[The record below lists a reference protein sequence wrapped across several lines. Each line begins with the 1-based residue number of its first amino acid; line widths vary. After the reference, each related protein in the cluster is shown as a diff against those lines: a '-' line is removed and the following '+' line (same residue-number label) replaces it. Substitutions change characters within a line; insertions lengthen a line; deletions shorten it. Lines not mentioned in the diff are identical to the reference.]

1 MKLSH
6 ALLCSSFVLLH
17 TSFLQAAAFVHET
30 QVEFSASGDFNGDA
44 FPDVLIVDKA
54 TGLYRLGYGAGTGA
68 VSFSQSRP
76 TGVSN
81 VTGIAV
87 GRLNGVTADS
97 FAVTSVDQNR
107 TQILSPTSPGVTV
120 PSTAFTTGLGPQ
132 LLAAVDLPLGA
143 APTAEDDLVVLA
155 SRDLTDTYQ
164 LRQIRSNAGTWPL
177 LRTDDVANI
186 AGRNG
191 NPIVPAIGASSI
203 FVHMRIATALVD
215 GFQAY
220 AVTGTSTTAMLSLAA
235 LPKGSQY
242 ISGIFDGT
250 DADVMFWVPG
260 SPNVNVRRISA
271 GGPGWTFSSNLNSNL
286 GFNIAQLAPVNTPAG
301 RRVLVR
307 YDNGLLREYPYTVAS
322 GFGAPTAITA
332 TGASGVLSGLVPM
345 PGNAFQLLYAPAP
358 GQPSETAVSFTNS
371 GTGWTQTGIVTL
383 PKLKFFS
390 AFANV
395 MLLDNPIFQVDH
407 AQLLHSYQVP
417 DWTTAVTVGPPVT
430 ASASTFSTS
439 STGLGTPVVT
449 TLGTPGA
456 APLGTA
462 VNQMHAQFSL
472 FSFDANL
479 GAAPDAVIISPDPGT
494 YDTAQKIEFTGL
506 NGGTTVYFRLGATGA
521 FQAWNSAS
529 PPWLTRPV
537 TVQYYALSTGGAG
550 TVQSASYSFSQP
562 PALQDAD
569 GDGVPDFVEI
579 SYGMDPNGGAD
590 TDGDGYSDREEIA
603 AVTNPNDVGD
613 HPTSHS
619 STLDAMLVDVRAQIK
634 DTLGTTM
641 GVAADGTHVT
651 VTDPFGNQLGDR
663 HIGIGTAAPAFG
675 RVRTRAVD
683 PAMGFL
689 IVRTDKHFST
699 NPAGT
704 NEPRGRELIGLI
716 PALEPE
722 VWSFATTDGAIG
734 TPTAWSWGGTNWQ
747 AGSSNWN
754 NGATDTQGFDSGWST
769 SQLDPLWDSSPTGTY
784 SAAGWIT
791 AFQAAANR
799 GARPYAEITLSPA
812 TSLGAVLVGKIMGDL
827 ILERDPTS
835 TADAAELFFDDA
847 ATFSGLRRAST
858 TVPTAGIVRAIAVL
872 RHVDDQMAGGD
883 LGAQALRKLARD
895 VYALHNALAPDAL
908 DTLSMPLDALA
919 SFVQTGALPA
929 DYLAVTT
936 LPPAERSAA
945 SAKLA
950 AIIASI
956 PERSSSTQT
965 MYVRSEAPTPGLSLV
980 NDTVATPHLLLDDRI
995 RALTLPSTDEAPAG
1009 TPLQITAYNDLPQIA
1024 GYTGLEVTSLTLTSL
1039 PLVVDE
1045 DSDNDLLADSW
1056 ELRHFGTLA
1065 HDTLMNRDGSLYS
1078 LAQEYL
1084 DGTDPRS
1091 ASSSPVLAPVLLAL
1105 RDFHLASLGGGSF
1118 SISADWPPAY
1128 ANAIDVMIESSPD
1141 LIEWFLPNPAPY
1153 IGSGEFRETFSNSDP
1168 RFFYRAFPALRR

>member
-1 MKLSH
+1 
-6 ALLCSSFVLLH
+6 
-17 TSFLQAAAFVHET
+17 
-30 QVEFSASGDFNGDA
+30 
-44 FPDVLIVDKA
+44 
-54 TGLYRLGYGAGTGA
+54 
-68 VSFSQSRP
+68 
-76 TGVSN
+76 
-81 VTGIAV
+81 
-87 GRLNGVTADS
+87 
-97 FAVTSVDQNR
+97 
-107 TQILSPTSPGVTV
+107 
-120 PSTAFTTGLGPQ
+120 
-132 LLAAVDLPLGA
+132 
-143 APTAEDDLVVLA
+143 
-155 SRDLTDTYQ
+155 
-164 LRQIRSNAGTWPL
+164 
-177 LRTDDVANI
+177 
-186 AGRNG
+186 
-191 NPIVPAIGASSI
+191 
-203 FVHMRIATALVD
+203 
-215 GFQAY
+215 
-220 AVTGTSTTAMLSLAA
+220 
-235 LPKGSQY
+235 
-242 ISGIFDGT
+242 
-250 DADVMFWVPG
+250 
-260 SPNVNVRRISA
+260 
-271 GGPGWTFSSNLNSNL
+271 
-286 GFNIAQLAPVNTPAG
+286 
-301 RRVLVR
+301 
-307 YDNGLLREYPYTVAS
+307 
-322 GFGAPTAITA
+322 
-332 TGASGVLSGLVPM
+332 
-345 PGNAFQLLYAPAP
+345 
-358 GQPSETAVSFTNS
+358 
-371 GTGWTQTGIVTL
+371 
-383 PKLKFFS
+383 
-390 AFANV
+390 
-395 MLLDNPIFQVDH
+395 
-407 AQLLHSYQVP
+407 
-417 DWTTAVTVGPPVT
+417 
-430 ASASTFSTS
+430 
-439 STGLGTPVVT
+439 
-449 TLGTPGA
+449 
-456 APLGTA
+456 
-462 VNQMHAQFSL
+462 
-472 FSFDANL
+472 
-479 GAAPDAVIISPDPGT
+479 
-494 YDTAQKIEFTGL
+494 
-506 NGGTTVYFRLGATGA
+506 
-521 FQAWNSAS
+521 
-529 PPWLTRPV
+529 
-537 TVQYYALSTGGAG
+537 
-550 TVQSASYSFSQP
+550 
-562 PALQDAD
+562 
-569 GDGVPDFVEI
+569 
-579 SYGMDPNGGAD
+579 
-590 TDGDGYSDREEIA
+590 
-603 AVTNPNDVGD
+603 
-613 HPTSHS
+613 
-619 STLDAMLVDVRAQIK
+619 
-634 DTLGTTM
+634 
-641 GVAADGTHVT
+641 
-651 VTDPFGNQLGDR
+651 
-663 HIGIGTAAPAFG
+663 
-675 RVRTRAVD
+675 
-683 PAMGFL
+683 MGFL